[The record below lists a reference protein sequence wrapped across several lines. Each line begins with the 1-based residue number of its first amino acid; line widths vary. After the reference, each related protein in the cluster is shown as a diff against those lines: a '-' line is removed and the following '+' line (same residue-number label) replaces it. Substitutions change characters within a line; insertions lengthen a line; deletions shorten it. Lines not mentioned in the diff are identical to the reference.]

1 MQTHIHHST
10 YPEIA
15 ETHRITRLFR
25 VSKVLFFTF
34 AGILIATIVFPA
46 TNKARKRSLIQWW
59 SGRLLAAFNLRIVKL
74 GQLPSTDLSNTMFI
88 ANHIS
93 WADIHALNSMIPLR
107 FIAKSEIRSW
117 PVFGYLAH
125 KANVLFIDRSKR
137 HDAARIVE
145 TTSASLV
152 AGDNLCLFPEG
163 TTTNGTEVR
172 PFKSSL
178 IEAAI
183 QANATLWPIAV
194 RYPKLDGTINTSV
207 AYAGDT
213 TLLESVKQVLLQKQP
228 VIELHFLTPINLS
241 ALADHEKDRRSLTL
255 NIQQAIQ
262 NKLNINATNI

>member
-1 MQTHIHHST
+1 M
-10 YPEIA
+10 
-15 ETHRITRLFR
+15 
-25 VSKVLFFTF
+25 
-34 AGILIATIVFPA
+34 LIATVAFPVA
-46 TNKARKRSLIQWW
+46 SKNSKKSLIQWW
-59 SGRLLAAFNLRIVKL
+59 SGRLLSAFNLRVVQF
-74 GQLPSTDLSNTMFI
+74 GELPSTELSNTMFI

-93 WADIHALNSMIPLR
+93 WIDIHALNSMMPLR

-137 HDAARIVE
+137 HDAARIVDI
-145 TTSASLV
+145 TSASLV

-194 RYPKLDGTINTSV
+194 RYPQPDGNINTAI

-213 TLLESVKQVLLQKQP
+213 TLLQSVQQVLLQKHP
-228 VIELHFLTPINLS
+228 VIELHFLTPIHLS
-241 ALADHEKDRRSLTL
+241 ALAEHEKDRRSLTL
-255 NIQQAIQ
+255 NIQQTIQ
-262 NKLNINATNI
+262 NKLNL